1 MVWIRLR
8 MRASWPVTAVQ
19 AYPAVMEAEKGHDWK
34 RFKKKFLKK
43 RSISMEWA
51 LGTGE
56 PTLGRNK
63 QSPFPDDLETSCHS
77 RPGQSPMPIAMTE
90 SRKVSSAE
98 MLDAF

>member
-1 MVWIRLR
+1 
-8 MRASWPVTAVQ
+8 
-19 AYPAVMEAEKGHDWK
+19 
-34 RFKKKFLKK
+34 
-43 RSISMEWA
+43 MEWA